1 MQSPLHEAFLDEIA
15 DIYNAEQQLIKALPQ
30 MAKAAQS
37 EELQDAFKMH
47 LSETEQQAER
57 IEEAMESLGES
68 LKRKKCRGME
78 GLISEGKE
86 MMEEYRGDP
95 ALDAVLIAAAQKAEH
110 YEIASYG
117 TICAWAEQMGHDE
130 ALQLFQENLQEEKA
144 ADEKLT
150 GIAETLANVEAQQE

>member
-68 LKRKKCRGME
+68 LKRKKCKGME

-86 MMEEYRGDP
+86 MMEEYQGDP
-95 ALDAVLIAAAQKAEH
+95 ALDAVLIAAAQKVEH

-130 ALQLFQENLQEEKA
+130 ALQLFQANLQEEKA